1 MLTACRILVVEDN
14 ALVAEEVS
22 QLLTD
27 AEAEV
32 LGPALSIAEAKQLL
46 RAGKPVDAALLDV
59 NLTDGQVTPV
69 LDVLMTRHVPTVV
82 YTGGAVPEGVDRH
95 RDDIHLLAKPVSSA
109 YLVRE
114 LRTVMEDVA
123 RIQSQA
129 TPRCGR

>member
-22 QLLTD
+22 QLLTN

-32 LGPALSIAEAKQLL
+32 LGPALSIADAKQLL
-46 RAGKPVDAALLDV
+46 RTGTPVDAALLDV

-82 YTGGAVPEGVDRH
+82 YTGGTVPEGVDRH
-95 RDDIHLLAKPVSSA
+95 RDDIHLVAKPVSSA
-109 YLVRE
+109 RLVRE

-129 TPRCGR
+129 TYRCRR